1 MIFGKIEKMIELSK
15 MKKKYLT
22 EVLQLTKDQRNFIEN
37 DDMDGLSK
45 VMENKDI
52 LMKKV
57 DLLDMDFLSTYNQI
71 KEMENVDSLEK
82 INPIKYKNLGELQEV
97 IGNINIILSNISLID
112 KENTRI
118 MKGNLEEIKS
128 GLKQVKEVKKAY
140 KGYNYEPTASILL
153 DEKK

>member
-22 EVLQLTKDQRNFIEN
+22 EVLQSTKNQRKFIEN
-37 DDMDGLSK
+37 DDMDGLNK
-45 VMENKDI
+45 VMENKDM

-57 DLLDMDFLSTYNQI
+57 DLLDIDFLSTYNQI

-118 MKGNLEEIKS
+118 MKDSLEEIKS

-140 KGYNYEPTASILL
+140 KGYNYEPIASILL